1 MKLEG
6 KVSIRQGDG
15 YSGKCYVCECED
27 LPMIYEMKKEMF
39 WERFWDLWQV
49 SFGNRMPCPG
59 CGMRPAQAC
68 GYGHRYWT
76 GEFDCTA
83 PDNEDGEI
91 MCEECHHLYCAKCK
105 EDILREM

>member
-1 MKLEG
+1 
-6 KVSIRQGDG
+6 
-15 YSGKCYVCECED
+15 
-27 LPMIYEMKKEMF
+27 MIYEMKKEMF

-105 EDILREM
+105 EENASQKKMPDSEPNACNAQPPSAQGV